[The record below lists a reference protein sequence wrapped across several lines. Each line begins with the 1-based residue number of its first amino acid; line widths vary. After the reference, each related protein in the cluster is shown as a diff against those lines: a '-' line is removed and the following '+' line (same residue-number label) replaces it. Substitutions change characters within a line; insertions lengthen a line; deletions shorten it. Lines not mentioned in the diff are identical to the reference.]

1 MPLIKMSGSTSENSS
16 REKPASLRPEIND
29 KSVAIDG
36 HNISDEHVV
45 KNTFIN
51 KTAVNTDIYSDNMS
65 LIAGFPEGRVLT
77 VTYFS
82 KNHLPTDIQSTVVDV
97 DTAAGTKNDV
107 HVSWTQIRNF
117 EIRARN
123 ELSFSYEADTNSTD
137 FKGEGI
143 VFPRFVPQIGDMFI
157 YEVRNGKYGVFFI
170 SAIDRLALGQDTYHS
185 IQFTMQGYLDADY
198 KDKLAKQTSQVLY
211 FDKTKYIAGNTAMLT
226 SEGYA
231 NKKDLQHLRSEIIED
246 YMERFYSEKFSTFIR
261 PDEIYDPYIV
271 EYWNTKVGIRETMR
285 HIRPT
290 QILISVSNF
299 KKTIWSA
306 LTNHPIKD
314 LNHLDKY
321 GSTEVFRST
330 FWGTNITSLLGH
342 KFLTIGN
349 EAPSYDSRQIDS
361 NGDPILYDPTTI
373 YYQRTP
379 YDQVQKRVDRFFRKQ
394 RKEFFD
400 LIYPDLGFKYHH
412 LYTQENYPI
421 HSDDELVYIWKT
433 MHGYAED
440 DVLSEADHQHVRG
453 YIQWYRESYPGTLSD
468 IELTKEFLHKNGFAT
483 VEGLDDLNRQK
494 LLAYIASYR
503 SKYSTKSNTGIL
515 PDDAGKLSF
524 LYYPIYR
531 DRDKKAPDAG
541 TEVTT
546 NTDTYALS
554 YAFYTGDWDKMSTIE
569 QLLYTAITNGE
580 LNINLVVDVVKDY
593 LSYSDED
600 AFYNHLFLIYLIDK
614 AVYWL
619 TYH

>member
-1 MPLIKMSGSTSENSS
+1 MPLIKMSGSTSIHSS
-16 REKPASLRPEIND
+16 REKPASLRPEVND
-29 KSVAIDG
+29 KLPAIDG
-36 HNISDEHVV
+36 HSISDEHVV
-45 KNTFIN
+45 ENTFIN
-51 KTAVNTDIYSDNMS
+51 KTAVNTDIYSDNTT

-82 KNHLPTDIQSTVVDV
+82 QTHSPTDVQSAVVDL
-97 DTAAGTKNDV
+97 TSNTKDDV
-107 HVSWTQIRNF
+107 HVAWTQIRNF

-123 ELSFSYEADTNSTD
+123 ELAFSYDVDTNNTD

-143 VFPRFVPQIGDMFI
+143 VFPRFEPKIGDLFI
-157 YEVRNGKYGVFFI
+157 YEVRNGKYGVFYI
-170 SAIDRLALGQDTYHS
+170 SSVERLALGQDTYHA
-185 IQFTMQGYLDADY
+185 IQFTMQAYLSPDY
-198 KDKLAKQTSQVLY
+198 RDRLAKQTTQIMY
-211 FDKTKYIAGNTAMLT
+211 FDKTKYMVGNSAMLT

-231 NKKDLQHLRSEIIED
+231 NKKDLLHLRSEIIED
-246 YMERFYSEKFSTFIR
+246 YMERFYSPEFSTFMR
-261 PDEIYDPYIV
+261 PDEIYDPYVV
-271 EYWNTKVGIRETMR
+271 EYWNTKISITESMKQV
-285 HIRPT
+285 RPT

-299 KKTIWSA
+299 KKTIWA
-306 LTNHPIKD
+306 LLTNHPIKD

-321 GSTEVFRST
+321 SNTDEFKST

-342 KFLTIGN
+342 KFLTVGN
-349 EAPSYDSRQIDS
+349 EAPSYDWRQIDKH
-361 NGDPILYDPTTI
+361 GEPIFYDPTTI

-379 YDQVQKRVDRFFRKQ
+379 YDQVQKRVDRFFRKR

-400 LIYPDLGFKYHH
+400 MIYPDLGFKYHH
-412 LYTQENYPI
+412 LYTQQHYPI
-421 HSDDELVYIWKT
+421 HSDEELVYIWKM

-440 DVLSEADHQHVRG
+440 DVLTDADRQHVRG

-468 IELTKEFLHKNGFAT
+468 IELTNQFL
-483 VEGLDDLNRQK
+483 ERYGLADVSLLTDADRQK
-494 LLAYIASYR
+494 LIAYIASYR
-503 SKYSTKSNTGIL
+503 SKYSTPANPEIL
-515 PDDAGKLSF
+515 PDDTGKLNF
-524 LYYPIYR
+524 LYYPIFR
-531 DRDKKAPDAG
+531 DRDKKQPD
-541 TEVTT
+541 EVEQQV

-580 LNINLVVDVVKDY
+580 LNINLIVDVVKDY

-600 AFYNHLFLIYLIDK
+600 AYYNHLFLIYLIDK